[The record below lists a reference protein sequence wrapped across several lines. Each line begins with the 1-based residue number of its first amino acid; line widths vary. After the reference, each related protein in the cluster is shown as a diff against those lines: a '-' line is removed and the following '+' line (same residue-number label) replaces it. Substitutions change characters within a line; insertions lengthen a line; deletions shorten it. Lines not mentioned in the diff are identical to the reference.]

1 MTPKENDGDEESKID
16 SNVFTYFYPEQ
27 LRVLEFS
34 FVCDVYI
41 IMLINEN
48 EKLPALLALID
59 NKYASS
65 LPTYT

>member
-1 MTPKENDGDEESKID
+1 
-16 SNVFTYFYPEQ
+16 
-27 LRVLEFS
+27 VLEFS

-48 EKLPALLALID
+48 EKLSALLALID